1 MGSGRPPEGISHVD
15 RLEGPEEL
23 KERLRVILETI
34 QGTCS
39 IPEAS
44 ERLGVSESRVHEL
57 RREALEGALG
67 ALMPRP
73 AGRPP
78 APAAEGG
85 DQEAELKARIR
96 DLEIDLQAALVR
108 TELAL
113 AMPHLFDRESK
124 KNPKS
129 RSKDKP
135 PKGSGGSGG

>member
-1 MGSGRPPEGISHVD
+1 MSSGRPPQGVNHVD

-23 KERLRVILETI
+23 KERLRVILETL

-39 IPEAS
+39 IPEAC
-44 ERLGVSESRVHEL
+44 ERLGISETRLHEL

-78 APAAEGG
+78 APVPEGA
-85 DQEAELKARIR
+85 DREAELRSRIK

-113 AMPHLFDRESK
+113 AMPHLFEKGK
-124 KNPKS
+124 KKSSRPRKS
-129 RSKDKP
+129 RRHR
-135 PKGSGGSGG
+135 